1 MEYIAIKTNNKGTKQ
16 IFRLLNWSIFPR
28 SNRLFVFSFGNNS
41 HWTILTKYFLPIV
54 EIKDYIVLI
63 VGKNIFDQPVKSNM
77 RTHENIQE
85 ITTGQGDDCT
95 AICLPE
101 YTYFKKHCKMV
112 QDIFIKRN

>member
-1 MEYIAIKTNNKGTKQ
+1 
-16 IFRLLNWSIFPR
+16 
-28 SNRLFVFSFGNNS
+28 
-41 HWTILTKYFLPIV
+41 
-54 EIKDYIVLI
+54 
-63 VGKNIFDQPVKSNM
+63 M

>member
-1 MEYIAIKTNNKGTKQ
+1 
-16 IFRLLNWSIFPR
+16 
-28 SNRLFVFSFGNNS
+28 
-41 HWTILTKYFLPIV
+41 
-54 EIKDYIVLI
+54 
-63 VGKNIFDQPVKSNM
+63 M

-112 QDIFIKRN
+112 QDIFIKRNQIIFVTRSVNMTWISEILKKMKKSF